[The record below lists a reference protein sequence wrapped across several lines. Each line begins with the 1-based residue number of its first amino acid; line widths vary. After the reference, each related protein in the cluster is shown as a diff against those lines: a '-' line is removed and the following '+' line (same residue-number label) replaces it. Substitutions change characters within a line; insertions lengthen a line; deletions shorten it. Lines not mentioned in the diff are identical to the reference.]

1 MTVAPPYV
9 ITPEILALAE
19 DIGEAIGRASAMA
32 AWQDPRLRRIN
43 RIRTIQG
50 SLAIEGNALTEGEIA
65 MLLEGRP
72 VAAPPRDI
80 QEARNAIR
88 AYDELPGWNPAAES
102 DLLRAHEVMMTAL
115 LDAPGVYR
123 QEHVAVVGDGEVRH
137 VGPPAPRVPELM
149 RELLGWL
156 SATDAHPL
164 IASSVFHYEFEYIH
178 PFEDGNGR
186 LGRLWQTLILSRWNP
201 LFLHIPVESLVHARQ
216 MDYYGAI
223 QRSTNEGASTPF
235 IGFMLDV
242 VLAALRTP
250 QETPQETPQVQRL
263 LAVVDGEMS
272 ASEILQALGL
282 RDRKSLRQ
290 GYLLPA
296 LQRGHLE
303 MTRPETPRARNQ
315 RYRLTD
321 RGRAARNP
329 SRGAT

>member
-1 MTVAPPYV
+1 MTYEPPYV
-9 ITPEILALAE
+9 ITPEILARVE
-19 DIGEAIGRASAMA
+19 EVGEAIGRAEAMA
-32 AWQDPRLRRIN
+32 AWRDLRLRRIN
-43 RIRTIQG
+43 RIRSIQG
-50 SLAIEGNALTEGEIA
+50 SLAIEGNALTEGEITT
-65 MLLEGRP
+65 LLEGRP

-88 AYDELPGWNPAAES
+88 AYDELPGWNPATES
-102 DLLRAHEVMMTAL
+102 HLLRAHEVMMAAL

-123 QEHVAVVGDGEVRH
+123 QGQVAVVGDGEVRH
-137 VGPPAPRVPELM
+137 VGPPAPRVPALT
-149 RELLGWL
+149 RDLLGWL
-156 SATDAHPL
+156 SGTDAHPL

-223 QRSTNEGASTPF
+223 QRSTDEEASTPF
-235 IGFMLDV
+235 IVFMLDV

-250 QETPQETPQVQRL
+250 QEPPQETPQVLRL

-282 RDRKSLRQ
+282 HDRKSLRQ
-290 GYLLPA
+290 RYLLPA
-296 LQRGHLE
+296 LRRGHLE
-303 MTRPETPRARNQ
+303 MTRPDTPRARNQ

-321 RGRAARNP
+321 RGRAARGTG
-329 SRGAT
+329 RAT